1 MFGKIKE
8 YNIFEITK
16 KVIEKEKWSFSE
28 FDKKIVTE
36 IEEALVD
43 GGFVFGIGK
52 KENKVKIA
60 KGIYIF
66 KLTKNE
72 DEKVLVFDRCV
83 FSEKIRDEVIEKYI
97 ENLDSILGTLVSEQH
112 VNRAVFEEKEF
123 EHKKVKIGK
132 KEVSVMVFWI
142 LWGLI
147 TSILTKDIIWLCL
160 GLCFGTS
167 SSYTIK
173 VNGSVVKK
181 QNKKAKSKEKN

>member
-28 FDKKIVTE
+28 FDEKIVTE

-72 DEKVLVFDRCV
+72 DEKERLNREANISVL
-83 FSEKIRDEVIEKYI
+83 EQ
-97 ENLDSILGTLVSEQH
+97 LGNEDKNTFQH
-112 VNRAVFEEKEF
+112 
-123 EHKKVKIGK
+123 
-132 KEVSVMVFWI
+132 
-142 LWGLI
+142 LQ
-147 TSILTKDIIWLCL
+147 
-160 GLCFGTS
+160 
-167 SSYTIK
+167 Y
-173 VNGSVVKK
+173 
-181 QNKKAKSKEKN
+181 